1 MKVNYFKKIEGLF
14 SNHPYIFINTF
25 AIISITLYKINEVNS
40 SVFETKWW
48 SIFYNKWLS
57 NDVVITGIVWYKFL
71 ILILISFIISF
82 ILYRAVCKVFKIK
95 PENVIFPFLY
105 IKK

>member
-1 MKVNYFKKIEGLF
+1 MRKNYIKKIGGLF
-14 SNHPYIFINTF
+14 SNHPYIFIYLF
-25 AIISITLYKINEVNS
+25 AIISIALYKINEVNS
-40 SVFETKWW
+40 SIDNPAWW
-48 SIFYNKWLS
+48 SIFHNKWLS

-71 ILILISFIISF
+71 ILIFISFIISF
-82 ILYRAVCKVFKIK
+82 ILYKAVCKIFKIK